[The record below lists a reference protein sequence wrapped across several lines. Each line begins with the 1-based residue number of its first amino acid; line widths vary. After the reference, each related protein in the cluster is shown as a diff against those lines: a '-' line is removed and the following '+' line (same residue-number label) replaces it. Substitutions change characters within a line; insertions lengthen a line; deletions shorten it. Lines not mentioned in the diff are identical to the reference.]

1 MGTSCVDLNE
11 AYFSYKKYNDALIFK
26 IEKTD
31 RKCKSLAKENDIT
44 IIKNCAD
51 KIIRDYCKLTC
62 DNCGDDSAA
71 PSISVSAS
79 PSISVTVPGCF
90 DNDDEKF
97 NVNHS
102 SGKPKG
108 CVWLRNNFDEQAER
122 CVDSDAK
129 KICKNTCDIGCTT
142 SSLTTSS
149 PMTSSPCGNARNSNV
164 KCLD

>member
-1 MGTSCVDLNE
+1 MGGKDKGCVWLRNQNTAE
-11 AYFSYKKYNDALIFK
+11 EQVEICERTDARK
-26 IEKTD
+26 ICRE
-31 RKCKSLAKENDIT
+31 
-44 IIKNCAD
+44 
-51 KIIRDYCKLTC
+51 TC
-62 DNCGDDSAA
+62 DCKNDK
-71 PSISVSAS
+71 
-79 PSISVTVPGCF
+79 
-90 DNDDEKF
+90 DDEKF
-97 NVNHS
+97 DVNHS